1 MNISERMKDKAYV
14 ADLLNGPCV
23 PRDKSRDCAPLNPDW
38 IDEETSTVATEAFHR
53 LLPDGIPYLTYIIAE
68 RNPDTMYGSI
78 CVDDNAKRM
87 RYFVVAIIPDT
98 EHPYDYSFPL
108 IHQMWT
114 VSLHCWE
121 LIRAT
126 LAAATSDMRVMLAN
140 NPIPPILNNA
150 RIEWVSLYL
159 GKQPYRG
166 ISKLSEQWTEAEDF
180 DGCENDVHLYKVR
193 EMEANPLLQRLI
205 DAYEADYPEV
215 DHGKA

>member
-1 MNISERMKDKAYV
+1 
-14 ADLLNGPCV
+14 
-23 PRDKSRDCAPLNPDW
+23 
-38 IDEETSTVATEAFHR
+38 
-53 LLPDGIPYLTYIIAE
+53 
-68 RNPDTMYGSI
+68 
-78 CVDDNAKRM
+78 
-87 RYFVVAIIPDT
+87 
-98 EHPYDYSFPL
+98 
-108 IHQMWT
+108 MWT

-180 DGCENDVHLYKVR
+180 DNCENDVHLYKVR

>member
-1 MNISERMKDKAYV
+1 MNISELMKDKAYV
-14 ADLLNGPCV
+14 TNLLNGPCV
-23 PRDKSRDCAPLNPDW
+23 PKDAARDCAPLNPDW
-38 IDEETSTVATEAFHR
+38 IDEETSTVATEALHR

-121 LIRAT
+121 LIRP
-126 LAAATSDMRVMLAN
+126 LLR
-140 NPIPPILNNA
+140 PPVTCASCLPTT
-150 RIEWVSLYL
+150 
-159 GKQPYRG
+159 PYRR
-166 ISKLSEQWTEAEDF
+166 F
-180 DGCENDVHLYKVR
+180 
-193 EMEANPLLQRLI
+193 
-205 DAYEADYPEV
+205 
-215 DHGKA
+215 

>member
-1 MNISERMKDKAYV
+1 
-14 ADLLNGPCV
+14 
-23 PRDKSRDCAPLNPDW
+23 
-38 IDEETSTVATEAFHR
+38 
-53 LLPDGIPYLTYIIAE
+53 
-68 RNPDTMYGSI
+68 MYGSI

-87 RYFVVAIIPDT
+87 RYFVVSIIPDT

-121 LIRAT
+121 IIRAT
-126 LAAATSDMRVMLAN
+126 LAAANSDMRVMLAN
-140 NPIPPILNNA
+140 NPVPPILNNA

-180 DGCENDVHLYKVR
+180 DNCENDVHLYKVR
-193 EMEANPLLQRLI
+193 EMETNPLLQRII

>member
-1 MNISERMKDKAYV
+1 MNISELMKDKAYV

-23 PRDKSRDCAPLNPDW
+23 PRDETQDCAPLNPDW

-87 RYFVVAIIPDT
+87 RYFVVSIIPDT

-166 ISKLSEQWTEAEDF
+166 ISRLSEQWTEAEDF
-180 DGCENDVHLYKVR
+180 DNCENDVHRLVYVR
-193 EMEANPLLQRLI
+193 
-205 DAYEADYPEV
+205 ADV
-215 DHGKA
+215 GKCTKIIPGYCTFRQ